1 MIIRKRRS
9 VSFIS
14 SSDEA
19 DDDGVY
25 PIVPLSVWNGY
36 RAMQIDQRTIRV
48 LRPEE
53 KQGID
58 WNWWTS
64 IDDQFGIRLM
74 DCLRN
79 DLFMIND
86 RKEQLH

>member
-25 PIVPLSVWNGY
+25 PIVPLSVWIGY
-36 RAMQIDQRTIRV
+36 RAMQINQRAIRV
-48 LRPEE
+48 LRPKRNKELIE
-53 KQGID
+53 ID
-58 WNWWTS
+58 EH
-64 IDDQFGIRLM
+64 QL
-74 DCLRN
+74 
-79 DLFMIND
+79 MINLVFD
-86 RKEQLH
+86 